1 MGPAARHK
9 NRGLLRS
16 HRSITPSRRKGSWRP
31 ARRRS
36 GGYRV
41 FPAGKRTVLART
53 PTPDVARAH
62 APIAALMLGVRSSA
76 GCDLDHRRIAQWP
89 HHQRAP
95 TARRAGRTPCEPSH
109 CLSPLHASSIRRPH
123 LSKLADRRAARRA
136 PHRPAEEPSY
146 KGCQAHA
153 DQKRRQGER
162 RGIVNP
168 ATVDVAN
175 GSDTAVLTVRSGAR
189 WRPIGRAAGFRNES
203 AIASRPFAP
212 RAWLGPISKR
222 LTATIRLGLPR
233 SLATLVR

>member
-76 GCDLDHRRIAQWP
+76 GCDLDHRRIAQLP
-89 HHQRAP
+89 HIS
-95 TARRAGRTPCEPSH
+95 ARTHP
-109 CLSPLHASSIRRPH
+109 PH
-123 LSKLADRRAARRA
+123 GARGG
-136 PHRPAEEPSY
+136 RPAN
-146 KGCQAHA
+146 QAIA
-153 DQKRRQGER
+153 YRRCTR
-162 RGIVNP
+162 
-168 ATVDVAN
+168 A
-175 GSDTAVLTVRSGAR
+175 RSGALISR
-189 WRPIGRAAGFRNES
+189 RSRIGERHGELRTVQLKNHLTKAARLTRIKNGGRAGGVGS
-203 AIASRPFAP
+203 
-212 RAWLGPISKR
+212 
-222 LTATIRLGLPR
+222 LTQQPSTSPMAAIRLC
-233 SLATLVR
+233 